1 MDKFETIQGKLF
13 YTVYWMHKQNEI
25 SEDQKGRIKDMIVQW
40 DPQIQEISKDLNRLR
55 QNLLEMVCSYSDNAD
70 SKQTKITPRSQ
81 SRLNV
86 RIGQSNFKLANK
98 SYSSLSSPIDHRK
111 PLLI

>member
-13 YTVYWMHKQNEI
+13 YTVYLMHKQNEI
-25 SEDQKGRIKDMIVQW
+25 SEEQKGRIKVQW

-55 QNLLEMVCSYSDNAD
+55 QNFLEMACSYSDNAD
-70 SKQTKITPRSQ
+70 SKITKITPRSL

-86 RIGQSNFKLANK
+86 RIGHSNFKLANK

-111 PLLI
+111 PLLL